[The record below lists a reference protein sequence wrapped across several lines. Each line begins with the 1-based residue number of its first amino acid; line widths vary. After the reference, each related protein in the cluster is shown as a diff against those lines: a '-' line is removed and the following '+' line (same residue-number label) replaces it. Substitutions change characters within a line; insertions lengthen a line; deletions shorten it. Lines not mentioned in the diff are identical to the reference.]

1 MSKKKNKAA
10 NTPSAKAARNMEAL
24 KKAKA
29 AVTNAEQTTPE
40 VKEETK
46 AETPVEK
53 SVEQPVQK
61 TEEPKTTEPTKPAEE
76 KKETSSPYKTPSG
89 KSAYDTHTKCCASPF
104 MSPISRSLFTDDHG
118 VEQIK
123 ETWKNTNNN
132 ESVTLCFP
140 ISNIKSDDKMYPKTD
155 LDKMRSEANTKETT
169 KTTEKKKESK
179 KAEKK
184 VKTVEVEEVT
194 DAEIVENAPT
204 VQINQQQPSTVI
216 PNNPTDR
223 IDANR
228 SVDLMSALIRRRDEI
243 KDKPELTELYKAS
256 GKQAD
261 VMLWT
266 LLTKWNAQWKNDAEA
281 AGIRVNKEM
290 FGYLQDSVSTLLGV
304 KLIGNTTND
313 GQLSIDFNAT
323 VKQTSPAIQTA
334 LKQEAAVVP
343 AKEPEKIPTAEE
355 CVNDDDKLNALR
367 TIMNARRNGKGTMGT
382 NLLNAIDFA
391 KKAYSLDENAT
402 PASVLAAIL
411 DKFGEK
417 KQESVLLNCM
427 STAVMGNLMSNLTPV
442 SPHAWLKTQMPDL
455 PDKDLADLMMVFL
468 TKKIGDDNED
478 VKQAE
483 ITSKCLTTFLHNSND
498 DLINRIVE
506 SAKANGK
513 NDAKLTVSKVKG
525 INTTSTFISSIK
537 VVNSIKAAY
546 GSNMSD
552 KLLKTQMKQI
562 VGLYANR
569 DVTPLS
575 NYVEKAYK
583 K

>member
-29 AVTNAEQTTPE
+29 AVTATEQTVTE
-40 VKEETK
+40 EKKE
-46 AETPVEK
+46 APVEK
-53 SVEQPVQK
+53 PVEQPVQK
-61 TEEPKTTEPTKPAEE
+61 VEEPKTTEPTKPTEE
-76 KKETSSPYKTPSG
+76 KKETFSPYKTPSG
-89 KSAYDTHTKCCASPF
+89 KSAYETHTKCCASPF

-132 ESVTLCFP
+132 ETVTLCFP

-155 LDKMRSEANTKETT
+155 LDKLRNETNSKETT
-169 KTTEKKKESK
+169 KTAKKEEKPK
-179 KAEKK
+179 KTEKK

-194 DAEIVENAPT
+194 DAEIINSAPT
-204 VQINQQQPSTVI
+204 VQIPEQKSSTVL

-243 KDKPELTELYKAS
+243 KDNPELTELYKAS

-304 KLIGNTTND
+304 KLIGNTISD

-343 AKEPEKIPTAEE
+343 VKEPEKIPTTEE
-355 CVNDDDKLNALR
+355 CTTDDDKLNALR

-382 NLLNAIDFA
+382 NLLNAIEFA
-391 KKAYSLDENAT
+391 KKAYSLDDKASPAT
-402 PASVLAAIL
+402 VLATIL

-483 ITSKCLTTFLHNSND
+483 IASKNLTTFLHNSND
-498 DLINRIVE
+498 DLINRIVD

-513 NDAKLTVSKVKG
+513 NDSKLVVSKVNG
-525 INTTSTFISSIK
+525 VTTTSSFISSIK
-537 VVNSIKAAY
+537 VINSIKAAY
-546 GSNMSD
+546 GTSLSD

-569 DVTPLS
+569 DITPLS

>member
-29 AVTNAEQTTPE
+29 AVTATEQTVTE
-40 VKEETK
+40 EKKE
-46 AETPVEK
+46 APVEK
-53 SVEQPVQK
+53 PVEQPVQK
-61 TEEPKTTEPTKPAEE
+61 VEEPKTTEPTKPTEE

-89 KSAYDTHTKCCASPF
+89 KSAYETHTKCCASPF

-132 ESVTLCFP
+132 ETVTLCFP

-155 LDKMRSEANTKETT
+155 LDKLRNETNSKETT
-169 KTTEKKKESK
+169 KTAKKEEKPK
-179 KAEKK
+179 KTEKK

-194 DAEIVENAPT
+194 DAEIINSAPT
-204 VQINQQQPSTVI
+204 VQIPEQKSSTVL

-243 KDKPELTELYKAS
+243 KDNPELTELYKAS

-281 AGIRVNKEM
+281 AGIRINKEM

-304 KLIGNTTND
+304 KLIGNTISD

-343 AKEPEKIPTAEE
+343 VKEPEKIPTTEE
-355 CVNDDDKLNALR
+355 CTTDDDKLNALR

-382 NLLNAIDFA
+382 NLLNAIEFA
-391 KKAYSLDENAT
+391 KKAYSLDDKASPAT
-402 PASVLAAIL
+402 VLATIL

-483 ITSKCLTTFLHNSND
+483 IASKNLTTFLHNSND
-498 DLINRIVE
+498 DLINRIVD

-513 NDAKLTVSKVKG
+513 NDSKLVVSKVNG
-525 INTTSTFISSIK
+525 VTTTSSFISSIK
-537 VVNSIKAAY
+537 VINSIKAAY
-546 GSNMSD
+546 GTSLSD

-569 DVTPLS
+569 DITPLS

>member
-29 AVTNAEQTTPE
+29 AVTTTEQTAPE
-40 VKEETK
+40 VKEEPK
-46 AETPVEK
+46 VETPAEK
-53 SVEQPVQK
+53 TVEQPVQK
-61 TEEPKTTEPTKPAEE
+61 VEEPKTTEPTKPTEE

-89 KSAYDTHTKCCASPF
+89 KSAYETHTKCCASPF
-104 MSPISRSLFTDDHG
+104 MSPISRSLFVDDHG

-132 ESVTLCFP
+132 ETITLSFP
-140 ISNIKSDDKMYPKTD
+140 LSNIKPDDKMYPKTD
-155 LDKMRSEANTKETT
+155 LDKLRNKTNSKETT
-169 KTTEKKKESK
+169 KKEEKPKKVEKKT
-179 KAEKK
+179 
-184 VKTVEVEEVT
+184 KTVEVEEVT

-204 VQINQQQPSTVI
+204 VQIHDQKTSTTL

-243 KDKPELTELYKAS
+243 KDNPELAELYKAS

-334 LKQEAAVVP
+334 LKQEATVVP
-343 AKEPEKIPTAEE
+343 TKEPEKTPTAEE
-355 CVNDDDKLNALR
+355 CTTDDDKLNALR

-382 NLLNAIDFA
+382 NLLNAIEFA
-391 KKAYSLDENAT
+391 KKAYSLNDDAS
-402 PASVLAAIL
+402 PASVLATIIN
-411 DKFGEK
+411 KFGEK

-455 PDKDLADLMMVFL
+455 PDKDLADLMVVFL
-468 TKKIGDDNED
+468 TKKIGDDNADTKE
-478 VKQAE
+478 AE
-483 ITSKCLTTFLHNSND
+483 IASKNLTAFLHNSND
-498 DLINRIVE
+498 DLINRIVD

-513 NDAKLTVSKVKG
+513 NDAKLVVSTIKG
-525 INTTSTFISSIK
+525 VNTTSTFISSVK
-537 VVNSIKAAY
+537 VVNSVKTAY
-546 GSNMSD
+546 GTSLSD

-562 VGLYANR
+562 VGLYTNR
-569 DVTPLS
+569 DITPLS
-575 NYVEKAYK
+575 QYVEKAYK